1 MQARFKIEFP
11 PTVNHI
17 WKRGKGRTYLTKQ
30 GREWYARQV
39 VLLQQ
44 QLQDQAWEGSSARVA
59 VRIDLHAPNKRKWD
73 IDNRTKCVF
82 DALVKAGVLKDDE
95 LIDDLRVVRGEV
107 DPEKKGFALVAVGV
121 LL

>member
-1 MQARFKIEFP
+1 MLE
-11 PTVNHI
+11 
-17 WKRGKGRTYLTKQ
+17 
-30 GREWYARQV
+30 
-39 VLLQQ
+39 Q
-44 QLQDQAWEGSSARVA
+44 QLQDQAWEGFSARVS